1 MRDPRYRNPDRNE
14 TGELFWT
21 WHHAEYDPETGDLF
35 YGPDDEPDDYEDGD
49 YEGPDPDAQLEE
61 YHWRLSAL

>member
-1 MRDPRYRNPDRNE
+1 MSYPYDENPS
-14 TGELFWT
+14 
-21 WHHAEYDPETGDLF
+21 DPEARYELF
-35 YGPDDEPDDYEDGD
+35 YGDPEPEPEDYEDGD